1 MELSIEIDASVPNRE
16 EKAGNPWD
24 LNSEKPLS
32 VPNRGERQEIHGI

>member
-1 MELSIEIDASVPNRE
+1 VELYTDKDASVPNRE

-24 LNSEKPLS
+24 LNSEKLLP